1 MKVLITGATGL
12 VGTALVKSLVGD
24 GHSVCRLVRRE
35 SVAQKKGARKS
46 NGSAPS
52 PNGRV
57 VDVPWDPEAS
67 DGLSLADSQGTIAGA
82 EAVVNLAGASVA
94 DGKWTQQ
101 RKMVLRSSRV
111 KTTMALVT
119 ALGKLKTRPKV
130 MVSASAVGFYG
141 DRGDETLTEE
151 SKAGEGF
158 LPKVSLDWEAEARKA
173 ETLGMR
179 VVLTR
184 FGIILAKHGGALPKM
199 MKPFKFFVG
208 GKLGSGRQ
216 WMSWVTLEDVI
227 GVIRWALENEGVNG
241 VVNVV
246 SPKPVRNADFTRE
259 LGRAMHR
266 PAIFTAPAF
275 ALRTAMGTEMADSML
290 LASERVLPG
299 RLKQMGFGFQH
310 ENLGDAL
317 AAIL

>member
-12 VGTALVKSLVGD
+12 VGTALIKSLVGD

-35 SVAQKKGARKS
+35 SVAPKGARKKDTT
-46 NGSAPS
+46 APS
-52 PNGRV
+52 TDPRIT
-57 VDVPWDPEAS
+57 DVPWDPEAS

-82 EAVVNLAGASVA
+82 DAVVNLAGASVA

-111 KTTMALVT
+111 KTTMALVN
-119 ALGKLKTRPKV
+119 ALAKLKARPRV
-130 MVSASAVGFYG
+130 LVSASAVGFYG

-151 SKAGEGF
+151 STPGQGF
-158 LPKVSLDWEAEARKA
+158 LPKVSMDWEAEARKA
-173 ETLGMR
+173 EALGMR

-184 FGIILAKHGGALPKM
+184 FGIILAKQGGALPQM

-216 WMSWVTLEDVI
+216 WMSWITLEDVI
-227 GVIRWALENEGVNG
+227 GVIRWALENDGVSG

-246 SPKPVRNADFTRE
+246 SPKPVRNEEFTRE
-259 LGRAMHR
+259 LGRVMHR
-266 PAIFTAPAF
+266 PGVFTAPAF
-275 ALRTAMGTEMADSML
+275 ALRMAMGQEMADEML
-290 LASERVLPG
+290 LVSERVLPG
-299 RLKQMGFGFQH
+299 RLKALGFTFQH
-310 ENLGDAL
+310 EGLGDAL
-317 AAIL
+317 ASIL